1 MKGLDML
8 SRVDPKWPLPRLAP
22 LRRAARLGGCLAAA
36 ATGAFAEGVV
46 LKVFGGSSL
55 DMLAPRQPPDV
66 QKSIQDKV
74 IRGFLAGHPEVSSV
88 DWDAQGPQSG
98 SLQPLMTA
106 KRSGPEIDLV
116 ARPAAGRTV

>member
-1 MKGLDML
+1 MIA
-8 SRVDPKWPLPRLAP
+8 RVSPKLRLHRLAP
-22 LRRAARLGGCLAAA
+22 LLQAAVLGGWLAAT

-74 IRGFLAGHPEVSSV
+74 IKGFLAGHPEVSAV